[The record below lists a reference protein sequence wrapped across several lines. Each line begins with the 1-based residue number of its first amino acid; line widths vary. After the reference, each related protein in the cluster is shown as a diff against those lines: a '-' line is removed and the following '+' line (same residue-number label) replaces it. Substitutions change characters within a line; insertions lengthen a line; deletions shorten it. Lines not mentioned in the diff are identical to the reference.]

1 MNLEVGKTYEVY
13 IYYHNNADAH
23 EVGKTAIGIADGASM
38 KSNFPATVMAGE
50 TGTISGTVFAS
61 DTDPKEVWD
70 EAYVHAS
77 DDVYLR
83 YVTGSATIHN
93 GGELNGSAISADYL
107 FGDGTLL
114 GYNSFSGIL
123 PGCNEYAGYVTY
135 DLYVDQPNFTVQKSI
150 VGDQT
155 TFRAGDT
162 VTFKVRYENT
172 GTMDQK
178 NVVMRDLIPDGLDY
192 VEGSAILYNNNLT
205 EGKNVNDDLISEN
218 GINIGDYAGG
228 DGWAELTYQAVVQS
242 GLDCGTEITNTV
254 RVSTTDGDK
263 TASTTLTV
271 DDGNCTPSEE
281 TCATNPNLPGCS
293 ELPNTGPVEIAMV
306 VAIVLGIF
314 GGGYYLYRSNR
325 KLDSVKKTALG
336 RKGGKK

>member
-1 MNLEVGKTYEVY
+1 MESFKMKGRNRSMKNKIKLFLGAVFAVFGGAIGTSSAFAWGPDRTTFTWADPASYATFNSITDNPTIGDERNFVRIREKADGQVFGDDVNLEVGKTYEVY

-93 GGELNGSAISADYL
+93 GGGLNGSAISADYL

-155 TFRAGDT
+155 TFRTGDK

-172 GTMDQK
+172 GTMDQR

-205 EGKNVNDDLISEN
+205 EGKNVNDDLVSEN
-218 GINIGDYAGG
+218 
-228 DGWAELTYQAVVQS
+228 
-242 GLDCGTEITNTV
+242 
-254 RVSTTDGDK
+254 
-263 TASTTLTV
+263 
-271 DDGNCTPSEE
+271 
-281 TCATNPNLPGCS
+281 
-293 ELPNTGPVEIAMV
+293 
-306 VAIVLGIF
+306 
-314 GGGYYLYRSNR
+314 
-325 KLDSVKKTALG
+325 
-336 RKGGKK
+336 